1 MSEKDER
8 EKKRFRFFLCT
19 IIKSETSKVHDSKH
33 IIEE

>member
-8 EKKRFRFFLCT
+8 EKKKRFRFFLCT
-19 IIKSETSKVHDSKH
+19 IIKSETSKVHSKH